1 MQSRHPG
8 ITMYPTIDDANWFV
22 EFYLSQGAFAK
33 FKATDIFEQLNE
45 QYLLNYTN
53 LYADNIVYATGLS
66 FFVKGGEWSEFENS
80 PLFQDLISFVESAH
94 RERQDTSTVHHA
106 QEYATENPQLFEH
119 CSFRV
124 FRKLLSA
131 LTCKGFHRT

>member
-66 FFVKGGEWSEFENS
+66 FFVKGDEWSEFENS
-80 PLFQDLISFVESAH
+80 PLFQGLISFVESAH
-94 RERQDTSTVHHA
+94 RERQDTNTAHHV

-119 CSFRV
+119 CSFRG

-131 LTCKGFHRT
+131 LTYKGFHRT